1 MDSFDAAPTRP
12 QFSNQPINQLINEWM
27 GTRGN
32 EKTTRH
38 GHGRV
43 KTRPKRQ
50 RRTKERG
57 KENTNVGRTGVI
69 QGEFGNEL
77 PIPLEIE
84 KEIEEKKTAK
94 NRVKLDETRYK
105 CWISKNS
112 FENGRKSVKF
122 RLFSSICQKFGE
134 NESTQIQR
142 CSYSLFVIPNK
153 EKAKKKRIHKQCD
166 PIKK

>member
-84 KEIEEKKTAK
+84 KEIEEKKQPK
-94 NRVKLDETRYK
+94 IESNSMKLGT
-105 CWISKNS
+105 NA
-112 FENGRKSVKF
+112 GSVKP
-122 RLFSSICQKFGE
+122 LLKMGE
-134 NESTQIQR
+134 NR
-142 CSYSLFVIPNK
+142 
-153 EKAKKKRIHKQCD
+153 
-166 PIKK
+166 